1 MVKTK
6 EVKLGVTRLLRLQ
19 HYLKLSPLLTD
30 KVGRLLNDVVGL
42 DGCRLQKSQEIKKL
56 HLKMQRV
63 SIIMFP
69 ASEKH
74 TFFFLNLQ
82 RRKRFSFKTRGEK
95 FVTNKHRHH
104 RRGIKMQ
111 HTVHQEQRQFCYRNI
126 FMPSTLMLIVMTL
139 ILKIHMRWKS
149 VEQEMVHYSFIIG
162 RLVCFQ

>member
-56 HLKMQRV
+56 HLKMQTV
-63 SIIMFP
+63 SIIMFQFL
-69 ASEKH
+69 KNK
-74 TFFFLNLQ
+74 FFFNLQ
-82 RRKRFSFKTRGEK
+82 RRKFFSFKTRGEK

-111 HTVHQEQRQFCYRNI
+111 HIVRQGQRQFCYRNI

-139 ILKIHMRWKS
+139 ILKIHMGWKS

>member
-6 EVKLGVTRLLRLQ
+6 EVKLGVTRLLCLQ

-56 HLKMQRV
+56 HLKRQRV

-74 TFFFLNLQ
+74 TFFLNLQ
-82 RRKRFSFKTRGEK
+82 RRKRFSFKIRGEK

-139 ILKIHMRWKS
+139 ILKIHMGWKS

>member
-74 TFFFLNLQ
+74 TFFF
-82 RRKRFSFKTRGEK
+82 
-95 FVTNKHRHH
+95 
-104 RRGIKMQ
+104 
-111 HTVHQEQRQFCYRNI
+111 
-126 FMPSTLMLIVMTL
+126 
-139 ILKIHMRWKS
+139 
-149 VEQEMVHYSFIIG
+149 
-162 RLVCFQ
+162 

>member
-6 EVKLGVTRLLRLQ
+6 EVKLGVTRLLRFQ

-42 DGCRLQKSQEIKKL
+42 GGCRLQKSQEIKKL
-56 HLKMQRV
+56 HLKMQTV
-63 SIIMFP
+63 SIIIFQFL
-69 ASEKH
+69 KNTH
-74 TFFFLNLQ
+74 FFFFNLQ
-82 RRKRFSFKTRGEK
+82 RRKLFSFKTRGEK

-139 ILKIHMRWKS
+139 ILKIHMGWKS

>member
-6 EVKLGVTRLLRLQ
+6 KVKLGVTRLLRLQ

-56 HLKMQRV
+56 HLKMQTA
-63 SIIMFP
+63 SIIMFQFLKNT
-69 ASEKH
+69 S
-74 TFFFLNLQ
+74 FFFNLQ
-82 RRKRFSFKTRGEK
+82 RRKFFSFKMRGEK

-111 HTVHQEQRQFCYRNI
+111 RTVHQGQRQFCYRNI

-139 ILKIHMRWKS
+139 ILKIHMGWKS